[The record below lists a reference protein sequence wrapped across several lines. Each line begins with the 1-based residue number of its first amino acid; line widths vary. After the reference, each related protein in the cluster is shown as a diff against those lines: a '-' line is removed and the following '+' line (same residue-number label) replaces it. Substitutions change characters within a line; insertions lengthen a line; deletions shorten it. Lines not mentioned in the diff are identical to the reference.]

1 MDTLLID
8 TADNKRITVGLRTDG
23 KEYRVARKIGVK
35 KAQVV
40 LSLIDALL
48 KKQSVSL
55 NEIEA
60 IEVNTGPGSFTGL
73 RVGVSVANALGF
85 ALKIPL
91 NGKTIVEPHYE

>member
-1 MDTLLID
+1 MNTLLID
-8 TADNKRITVGLRTDG
+8 TSDNKKITVGLRTDG
-23 KEYRVARKIGVK
+23 KEHRVTRKIGVK

-48 KKQSVSL
+48 KKHSASL
-55 NEIEA
+55 QEIEA

-73 RVGVSVANALGF
+73 RVGISVANALSF

-91 NGKTIVEPHYE
+91 NGKAIVEPHYE